1 LKKKLSFFLKLLFG
15 LGLLGYL
22 VFIKSDPKE
31 IFKILKTTIPVFA
44 VLSFSLHAIGIFIK
58 SVRWN
63 ILLKENGSSYE
74 LKDLM
79 KFYLVSNFFNHFL
92 PTRFGGDII
101 RISDTKSM
109 KNGLSAS
116 AIIVLIER
124 ISGIFILF
132 VFALI
137 ASIIRMDF
145 VKGMPQ
151 VWLTAIAGFI
161 GIIFVFVLLKKT
173 PENYFSRFK
182 IKSKILRKILSKFD
196 SLHLIVKS
204 NLVKKKVII
213 KILFWGVVLQLNV
226 IIHYYLIGIS
236 LGLTI
241 PFIDYFF
248 IISIFLIVLSIPI
261 SFNGYGVREQVLIL
275 FFTPYGY
282 INPAIAIAFSF
293 LDMIFNLILGII
305 GGIIFIARKKRK

>member
-1 LKKKLSFFLKLLFG
+1 MKKQISFFLKLLLGF
-15 LGLLGYL
+15 GLLGYL
-22 VFIKSDPKE
+22 VFVKSDPKE
-31 IFKILKTTIPVFA
+31 IFKIIKTTIPVFVA
-44 VLSFSLHAIGIFIK
+44 LSFSLHGIGIFIK
-58 SVRWN
+58 SIRWN
-63 ILLKENGSSYE
+63 ILLKENGSSYK
-74 LKDLM
+74 LKDLI

-116 AIIVLIER
+116 TIIVFVER

-132 VFALI
+132 IFALI
-137 ASIIRMDF
+137 ASIIRIDF

-151 VWLTAIAGFI
+151 IWLTAIAGFI
-161 GIIFVFVLLKKT
+161 GIIFLFILLKKT

-182 IKSKILRKILSKFD
+182 IRSKLFGKILIKFD
-196 SLHLIVKS
+196 SLHLIAKS
-204 NLVKKKVII
+204 SLVNKKVII
-213 KILFWGVVLQLNV
+213 KILFWGVILQLNV
-226 IIHYYLIGIS
+226 IIHYYLIGLS

-248 IISIFLIVLSIPI
+248 IISVFLIVLSIPI

-282 INPAIAIAFSF
+282 INPAIAISFSF
-293 LDMIFNLILGII
+293 LDMIFNLILGIF
-305 GGIIFIARKKRK
+305 GGIIFLLRRKS